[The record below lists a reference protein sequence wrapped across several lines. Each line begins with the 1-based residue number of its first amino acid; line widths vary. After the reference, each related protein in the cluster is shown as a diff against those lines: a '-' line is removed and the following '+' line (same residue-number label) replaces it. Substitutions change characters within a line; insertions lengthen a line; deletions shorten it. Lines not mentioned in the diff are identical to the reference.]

1 MYMTSTYINVY
12 TNNYIQCIIIYV
24 NIYTYVMKIEN
35 NTVLYV
41 LLLC

>member
-12 TNNYIQCIIIYV
+12 TNNYIQYIIIYV